1 MKTETLKINITQ
13 RILNINDNKILSK
26 IAKLLDEE
34 NVIGYDAEGNPISE
48 KEYAKDIHEALHQL
62 SEGNFETYSSEE
74 VRKKILGQ

>member
-34 NVIGYDAEGNPISE
+34 NSVGYDAYGNPISE
-48 KEYAKDIHEALHQL
+48 KEYVKDIHEALHQL
-62 SEGNFETYSSEE
+62 NEGKLETYSSEE
-74 VRKKILGQ
+74 VRKKILG

>member
-34 NVIGYDAEGNPISE
+34 NIVGYDADGNPIVE
-48 KEYAKDIHEALHQL
+48 KEYTKDIHEALNQL
-62 SEGNFETYSSEE
+62 SEGKLETYSSEE
-74 VRKKILGQ
+74 VRKKILG

>member
-34 NVIGYDAEGNPISE
+34 NSVGYDTDGNPIPE
-48 KEYAKDIHEALHQL
+48 KEYTKDIHEALDQL
-62 SEGNFETYSSEE
+62 NEGKLETYSSEK
-74 VRKKILGQ
+74 VRKKILG

>member
-34 NVIGYDAEGNPISE
+34 NIVGYDADGNPIAE
-48 KEYAKDIHEALHQL
+48 KEYTKDIHEALHQL
-62 SEGNFETYSSEE
+62 NEGKLETYSSEE
-74 VRKKILGQ
+74 VRKKVLG

>member
-1 MKTETLKINITQ
+1 MKTETLKINIIQ

-48 KEYAKDIHEALHQL
+48 KDYAKDIHEALHHL
-62 SEGNFETYSSEE
+62 SEGNLETYSSEE

>member
-13 RILNINDNKILSK
+13 RILNVNDNKILSK

-34 NVIGYDAEGNPISE
+34 NVIGYDADGNPISE

-62 SEGNFETYSSEE
+62 NEGNLETYSSEE

>member
-34 NVIGYDAEGNPISE
+34 NIVGYDADGNPIAE
-48 KEYAKDIHEALHQL
+48 KEYTKDIHEALHQL
-62 SEGNFETYSSEE
+62 NEGKLETYSSEE
-74 VRKKILGQ
+74 VRKKILG